1 MMEMKVMKVMMVH
14 LAIILMMEKRV
25 MVTAREAVEED
36 AVEVDSEEGLDSED
50 VVSGE
55 DLEVGSAEVL
65 VVEAPSEEALEVIEV
80 IGEDTGDQDQ
90 GVEDLEGLGDSEV
103 VMMEE
108 RAKPKEVPDL
118 IKNTITL
125 SSVTTLYTYF
135 IFSDKPSQH
144 LILSL
149 GVIVCSTTS

>member
-1 MMEMKVMKVMMVH
+1 MVDEEEEEVEVGDSSGDIGQGMCGGEGPGNLMMEMKVMKVMMVH

-55 DLEVGSAEVL
+55 DLEGR
-65 VVEAPSEEALEVIEV
+65 
-80 IGEDTGDQDQ
+80 
-90 GVEDLEGLGDSEV
+90 GDSEV

-135 IFSDKPSQH
+135 MFSDKPSQH